1 LIWSPSGKTCSEHLF
16 GLQTKSGDELY
27 GTLFSSHYCGRLNA
41 AGNIDNSLTVGCRKH
56 WYLLFEEKDYR
67 VDKGVLHC
75 WIRQNSDTSWGG
87 GSYYPNFGKWQRM
100 VEAKEPPF
108 DNPKVTSGWRCD
120 EAGSEQFFAF
130 TTKYSQQ
137 IADQTQPRTDANYPF
152 LRYADVVLI
161 FAEAANELNGPTKE
175 SVDALN
181 DVRTRSN
188 ATGKELANFTDKT
201 SLRSAIL
208 EERAMELALEGDRRW
223 DLIRWGIYLQAMNAL
238 GGMDE
243 ANNVKQ
249 RSSKHLLFPIP
260 TLEILTNQGINEN
273 NPGWD

>member
-1 LIWSPSGKTCSEHLF
+1 
-16 GLQTKSGDELY
+16 
-27 GTLFSSHYCGRLNA
+27 
-41 AGNIDNSLTVGCRKH
+41 
-56 WYLLFEEKDYR
+56 
-67 VDKGVLHC
+67 
-75 WIRQNSDTSWGG
+75 
-87 GSYYPNFGKWQRM
+87 M

-108 DNPKVTSGWRCD
+108 DNPKVTPGWRCD
-120 EAGSEQFFAF
+120 EGGSEQFFAF

-152 LRYADVVLI
+152 LRYADIVLI